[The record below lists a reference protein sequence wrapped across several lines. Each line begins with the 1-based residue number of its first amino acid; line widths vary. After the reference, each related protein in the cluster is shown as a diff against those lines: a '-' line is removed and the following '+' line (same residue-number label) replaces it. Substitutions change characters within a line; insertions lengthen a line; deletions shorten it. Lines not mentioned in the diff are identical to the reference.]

1 MLANIDFDPVDA
13 EIEHVSKTLHTVF
26 EFFPGGAA
34 VSNYVKLF
42 TYLSHSSMHALEVTG
57 ETTSLNYNRGETPAD
72 TDSMARLEPDPDS
85 QLTLDDKVI
94 DQLKQ
99 DMGEDAEMVI
109 ESYVESIDEFLC
121 DIENRTVRTSSDDLH
136 RWAHTI
142 KSSAASIG
150 AMRLAH
156 LAAQMENSYRDR
168 IQIDLGEQ
176 LQSMQQEYRRVNASL
191 EKITNS

>member
-1 MLANIDFDPVDA
+1 MSKIDPN
-13 EIEHVSKTLHTVF
+13 
-26 EFFPGGAA
+26 P
-34 VSNYVKLF
+34 
-42 TYLSHSSMHALEVTG
+42 
-57 ETTSLNYNRGETPAD
+57 ET
-72 TDSMARLEPDPDS
+72 
-85 QLTLDDKVI
+85 QQTLDDKVI
-94 DQLKQ
+94 EQLKQ
-99 DMGEDAEMVI
+99 DMGEDAVMVI

-168 IQIDLGEQ
+168 VQIDLGQQ
-176 LQSMQQEYRRVNASL
+176 LQFMQREHQLVHASI
-191 EKITNS
+191 EKITRH

>member
-1 MLANIDFDPVDA
+1 MSKID
-13 EIEHVSKTLHTVF
+13 
-26 EFFPGGAA
+26 
-34 VSNYVKLF
+34 
-42 TYLSHSSMHALEVTG
+42 
-57 ETTSLNYNRGETPAD
+57 
-72 TDSMARLEPDPDS
+72 PDPDS

-121 DIENRTVRTSSDDLH
+121 DIENRTFRTSSDDLH

-156 LAAQMENSYRDR
+156 LAAQMENSYRDSEK
-168 IQIDLGEQ
+168 IDLGEQ
-176 LQSMQQEYRRVNASL
+176 LQHMQLEYERVSVNL
-191 EKITNS
+191 EKIISP

>member
-1 MLANIDFDPVDA
+1 
-13 EIEHVSKTLHTVF
+13 
-26 EFFPGGAA
+26 
-34 VSNYVKLF
+34 
-42 TYLSHSSMHALEVTG
+42 
-57 ETTSLNYNRGETPAD
+57 
-72 TDSMARLEPDPDS
+72 
-85 QLTLDDKVI
+85 
-94 DQLKQ
+94 
-99 DMGEDAEMVI
+99 MGEDADMVI

-121 DIENRTVRTSSDDLH
+121 DIERRTFRTSSDDLH

-176 LQSMQQEYRRVNASL
+176 LQNMQQEYRRVHASIG
-191 EKITNS
+191 KITGSC

>member
-1 MLANIDFDPVDA
+1 MSKID
-13 EIEHVSKTLHTVF
+13 
-26 EFFPGGAA
+26 
-34 VSNYVKLF
+34 
-42 TYLSHSSMHALEVTG
+42 
-57 ETTSLNYNRGETPAD
+57 
-72 TDSMARLEPDPDS
+72 PDPET
-85 QLTLDDKVI
+85 QQTLDDEVI
-94 DQLKQ
+94 EQLKQ
-99 DMGEDAEMVI
+99 DMGEDAVMVI

-168 IQIDLGEQ
+168 VQIDLGQQ
-176 LQSMQQEYRRVNASL
+176 LQFMQSEHLLVQASI
-191 EKITNS
+191 EKITRH

>member
-1 MLANIDFDPVDA
+1 MMPRI
-13 EIEHVSKTLHTVF
+13 
-26 EFFPGGAA
+26 
-34 VSNYVKLF
+34 
-42 TYLSHSSMHALEVTG
+42 
-57 ETTSLNYNRGETPAD
+57 
-72 TDSMARLEPDPDS
+72 EPDPDS
-85 QLTLDDKVI
+85 QLTLDDKII
-94 DQLKQ
+94 DQLKR

-121 DIENRTVRTSSDDLH
+121 DIENRTVRTSSEDLH

-168 IQIDLGEQ
+168 VQIDLGQQ
-176 LQSMQQEYRRVNASL
+176 LHHMQQEYRRVNESVKKFTAP
-191 EKITNS
+191 

>member
-1 MLANIDFDPVDA
+1 M
-13 EIEHVSKTLHTVF
+13 
-26 EFFPGGAA
+26 
-34 VSNYVKLF
+34 
-42 TYLSHSSMHALEVTG
+42 
-57 ETTSLNYNRGETPAD
+57 
-72 TDSMARLEPDPDS
+72 RLEPDPDS

-94 DQLKQ
+94 QQLKQ
-99 DMGEDAEMVI
+99 DMGEDADMVI

-121 DIENRTVRTSSDDLH
+121 DIENRTFRTPKNDLH

-168 IQIDLGEQ
+168 VQIDLGEQ
-176 LQSMQQEYRRVNASL
+176 LQNMQQEYLRVSASL
-191 EKITNS
+191 EKIIGD

>member
-1 MLANIDFDPVDA
+1 M
-13 EIEHVSKTLHTVF
+13 
-26 EFFPGGAA
+26 
-34 VSNYVKLF
+34 
-42 TYLSHSSMHALEVTG
+42 
-57 ETTSLNYNRGETPAD
+57 
-72 TDSMARLEPDPDS
+72 RLDPDPQS

-121 DIENRTVRTSSDDLH
+121 DIEKSTFRTPSDDLH

-168 IQIDLGEQ
+168 QQIDLDEQ
-176 LQSMQQEYRRVNASL
+176 LQHMQREYERVSASI
-191 EKITNS
+191 EKITSA

>member
-1 MLANIDFDPVDA
+1 MSKID
-13 EIEHVSKTLHTVF
+13 
-26 EFFPGGAA
+26 
-34 VSNYVKLF
+34 
-42 TYLSHSSMHALEVTG
+42 
-57 ETTSLNYNRGETPAD
+57 
-72 TDSMARLEPDPDS
+72 PDPET
-85 QLTLDDKVI
+85 QLTLDDEVI
-94 DQLKQ
+94 EQLKQ
-99 DMGEDAEMVI
+99 DMGEDAVMVI

-168 IQIDLGEQ
+168 VQIDLGQQ
-176 LQSMQQEYRRVNASL
+176 LQFMQSEHRRVQASI
-191 EKITNS
+191 EKITRH

>member
-1 MLANIDFDPVDA
+1 MSKID
-13 EIEHVSKTLHTVF
+13 
-26 EFFPGGAA
+26 
-34 VSNYVKLF
+34 
-42 TYLSHSSMHALEVTG
+42 
-57 ETTSLNYNRGETPAD
+57 
-72 TDSMARLEPDPDS
+72 PDPKT

-94 DQLKQ
+94 EQLKH
-99 DMGEDAEMVI
+99 DMGEDAVMVI

-121 DIENRTVRTSSDDLH
+121 DIENRTVRTSNDDLH

-168 IQIDLGEQ
+168 VQIDLGQQ
-176 LQSMQQEYRRVNASL
+176 LQFMQREYQRVHAGIG
-191 EKITNS
+191 KFTNV